1 MKVALS
7 AAKTAVEIT
16 RRFPAK
22 DPRTFETNAGNSLP
36 SVGDVIKPE
45 TSVTSLEP
53 LPPEA
58 QRLLD
63 VKRFNNILLNRV
75 MAGQELSLQ
84 QCAAVNLG
92 KTAHIKVVPG
102 WNLFATAAIK
112 SLKELLACRVDDDND
127 DSDNDSDDGDDSDDS
142 DDGDGDS
149 DGDSDSDDDDG
160 DSDDDGDRNDG
171 DGDGTTTD
179 TCLSVNNEVDNDSVT
194 NLRFSQLETTDS
206 IENVST
212 KSPLNRKRQRTS
224 TITPPVTISDIFGDN
239 SDDDSIDVMKH
250 NCVNDDDYSIADIV
264 SENES
269 TNDEDDDDNS
279 ENDEEFG
286 REIMNYFDRGLED
299 DLPESSTSGMGTLS
313 VVDIGF
319 GKKKTV
325 SQADD
330 YRFSNL
336 SNIISLYEFCGIV
349 SKRPMN
355 ASEKKE
361 IGIGLCT
368 EEYLNSIS
376 SDNQIGIQIAR
387 NAIQMNKM
395 NIDQMVIE
403 DDSDVPS
410 TKAHRG
416 RVKNSTMVFD
426 DSHPERWTH
435 ILWIKSKYNLPV
447 INGSVPRLPHTL
459 KKGSSQAK
467 HYASSFFLTLFKP
480 WAKIKGKNGLSWN
493 KFELFI
499 RQCAAPTATY
509 RQRAILQTILRM
521 LNGMRISS
529 KKKKLLN
536 KWRVRGVVPWN
547 LLEAQDKMRAYER
560 NECRRKGMIGIP
572 DECAYRKISHDEYNH
587 SNSFYENIENA
598 DDGEEFLT
606 LTRDLLFTTIAS
618 HIDGT
623 EEDKTRRDQQK
634 MDKQTAYTMDTID
647 KMLNIYKDVITGLK
661 DTGKHSIITNSE
673 EVQKAHEDLNRIFL
687 LTESQVKDNYDIMK
701 IELAT
706 VDDVLRPI
714 EIESLTHVPG
724 HTSVCI
730 CEEGDEPADNSDWI
744 RDTEVWPVL
753 NKEQEAIA
761 TEIYQ
766 HARSK
771 LNHSLHPHRHKLPP
785 QKLIMIK
792 GGPGTGKTTLMKE
805 VQRRVSVY
813 ASRINHPQV

>member
-1 MKVALS
+1 
-7 AAKTAVEIT
+7 
-16 RRFPAK
+16 
-22 DPRTFETNAGNSLP
+22 
-36 SVGDVIKPE
+36 
-45 TSVTSLEP
+45 
-53 LPPEA
+53 
-58 QRLLD
+58 
-63 VKRFNNILLNRV
+63 

-112 SLKELLACRVDDDND
+112 SLKELLACRVDDDC
-127 DSDNDSDDGDDSDDS
+127 
-142 DDGDGDS
+142 
-149 DGDSDSDDDDG
+149 DDG
-160 DSDDDGDRNDG
+160 DSDDCDSDDCDSDDDGDDCDSNSGSDEDDG
-171 DGDGTTTD
+171 DGDGAKTN
-179 TCLSVNNEVDNDSVT
+179 TCLSANNKVDNESVT

-206 IENVST
+206 IENIST
-212 KSPLNRKRQRTS
+212 KSPLNRKRQRIFAT
-224 TITPPVTISDIFGDN
+224 TPPVTISDIFGDN
-239 SDDDSIDVMKH
+239 SDDDSINVMKH
-250 NCVNDDDYSIADIV
+250 DCVYDDDYSIADIT
-264 SENES
+264 SENEC

-286 REIMNYFDRGLED
+286 REIMSYFDRGLEDD

-330 YRFSNL
+330 YRFSKL

-368 EEYLNSIS
+368 EEYLNRIS
-376 SDNQIGIQIAR
+376 SDNPIGIQIAR
-387 NAIQMNKM
+387 NAMRMNEM

-403 DDSDVPS
+403 DNCDVSS
-410 TKAHRG
+410 TKVHRG
-416 RVKNSTMVFD
+416 RVKNSRMIFD

-459 KKGSSQAK
+459 KKGFSKAK
-467 HYASSFFLTLFKP
+467 HHAASFFLTLFKP
-480 WAKIKGKNGLSWN
+480 WTEIKGKNGLSWE

-499 RQCAAPTATY
+499 RQCAAPSATY
-509 RQRAILQTILRM
+509 RHRAILQTILRM

-547 LLEAQDKMRAYER
+547 LLESQDKMRAFER
-560 NECRRKGMIGIP
+560 KECRRKGMIGIP

-587 SNSFYENIENA
+587 SNRCSDNIESA
-598 DDGEEFLT
+598 GDGEDFLT

-623 EEDKTRRDQQK
+623 EEDKIRRDQQK
-634 MDKQTAYTMDTID
+634 IDKQTLYTKDTID
-647 KMLNIYKDVITGLK
+647 KMLNIYKDVITVLK
-661 DTGKHSIITNSE
+661 DTGKHSIISNTE
-673 EVQKAHEDLNRIFL
+673 EIQKAHEDLNRML
-687 LTESQVKDNYDIMK
+687 SLTESRVKDNYNVMK

-714 EIESLTHVPG
+714 VPG
-724 HTSVCI
+724 HTFVCI
-730 CEEGDEPADNSDWI
+730 CEEGDEPADNPDWV
-744 RDTEVWPVL
+744 RDSKLWPVL

-761 TEIYQ
+761 TEVYR
-766 HARSK
+766 HARAK
-771 LNHSLHPHRHKLPP
+771 LNHSLHPHKHKLPP
-785 QKLIMIK
+785 QKLIMIT
-792 GGPGTGKTTLMKE
+792 GGPGTGKTTLLKE
-805 VQRRVSVY
+805 VQRRVSTY
-813 ASRINHPQV
+813 ATRINHPQV